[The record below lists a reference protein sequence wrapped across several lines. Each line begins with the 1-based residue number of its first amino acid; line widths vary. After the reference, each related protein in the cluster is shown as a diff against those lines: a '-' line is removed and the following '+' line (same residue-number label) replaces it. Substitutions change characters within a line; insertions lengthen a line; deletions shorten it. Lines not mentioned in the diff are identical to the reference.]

1 MGNVR
6 PKKKWGGGTV
16 ERRKRKEGRFKRLLT
31 GSLVKSD
38 SLDAKDL
45 GHGSYPVR
53 M

>member
-6 PKKKWGGGTV
+6 PKKKWGGNCG
-16 ERRKRKEGRFKRLLT
+16 EKEEGSLKRLLT
-31 GSLVKSD
+31 DSLVKSD

-45 GHGSYPVR
+45 GHRSYPCR